1 MISQFIPDDETECMD
16 PPLQFLSKTG
26 WGIWKTVSR
35 SCNLWHCSQSES
47 VHAVFQLHLNKIHV
61 AERKHNL
68 KSILQGTFPFL
79 DNAYIDFIFITFKIL
94 SKWKHIYYWTHSFST
109 SSWREST
116 LLFKYLLGERVQND
130 IHVINIFFSYSN
142 DNGCNV
148 KIWQSKL
155 YESFF
160 QLNKEFKMKVQ

>member
-94 SKWKHIYYWTHSFST
+94 SKWKHIYYWTPSFST

>member
-68 KSILQGTFPFL
+68 KSIFQGTFPFL
-79 DNAYIDFIFITFKIL
+79 DNAYIDFILIL
-94 SKWKHIYYWTHSFST
+94 LLLKYY
-109 SSWREST
+109 
-116 LLFKYLLGERVQND
+116 QNE
-130 IHVINIFFSYSN
+130 NIFIIGPTPFLHPVEGKAPS
-142 DNGCNV
+142 C
-148 KIWQSKL
+148 
-155 YESFF
+155 
-160 QLNKEFKMKVQ
+160 LNIFLEKGFKMIYMW